1 MSFWVSCVQSFLV
14 AQWLR
19 IHLPMQETQVL
30 SLGGEDPLE
39 VEMATYSN
47 ILTWEISCTE
57 KPGGLQCMG
66 SQKSQTGLSD

>member
-1 MSFWVSCVQSFLV
+1 
-14 AQWLR
+14 
-19 IHLPMQETQVL
+19 MQETQVL